1 MKKKIA
7 KICAFILAVLIL
19 VITIVIGIIV
29 FLFDYEGSKRPNDA
43 ISKAICE
50 AVGKKNIYYQGK
62 RSDNLSEI
70 IIYDYLVHDY
80 EDETMLTD
88 MVEAANAVVAEK
100 KVTKKIRLVIR
111 EKMPG
116 GTEAVVSLR
125 NYYESEDVFE
135 QYGSFQNL
143 NIYGTERSNKGNASP
158 YNKASTYINLPDVKS
173 LVVSQKIAK
182 NAEEEGI
189 DWYEIW
195 PDLEYYEV
203 LED

>member
-1 MKKKIA
+1 M
-7 KICAFILAVLIL
+7 
-19 VITIVIGIIV
+19 
-29 FLFDYEGSKRPNDA
+29 
-43 ISKAICE
+43 
-50 AVGKKNIYYQGK
+50 
-62 RSDNLSEI
+62 
-70 IIYDYLVHDY
+70 
-80 EDETMLTD
+80 TD

-195 PDLEYYEV
+195 PDWEYYEV

>member
-7 KICAFILAVLIL
+7 KICAFILVVLIL
-19 VITIVIGIIV
+19 VIMIVIVIIV
-29 FLFDYEGSKRPNDA
+29 FSFDYEGSKRPNDT

-62 RSDNLSEI
+62 KSDNSFGI
-70 IIYDYLVHDY
+70 VIYDYLVHNY
-80 EDETMLTD
+80 EDETVLTD
-88 MVEAANAVVAEK
+88 MIEAANAVVEEK
-100 KVTKKIRLVIR
+100 KITQKIRLVIR
-111 EKMPG
+111 EEMPG
-116 GTEAVVSLR
+116 GTEAVGSLR
-125 NYYESEDVFE
+125 NYYEGEDGYE

-158 YNKASTYINLPDVKS
+158 YNKASTYINLPDIKS
-173 LVVSQKIAK
+173 LIVSEKIAQS
-182 NAEEEGI
+182 AAEEGI